1 MASKQADS
9 PLEDSWVISELEASA
24 YSQPVMVEG
33 TESAPASFPT
43 ENLSPV
49 SSFSESDL
57 IKDYE
62 DEDTPVSISTSDLPH
77 PAESI
82 ATLASSL
89 SSGPELIM
97 PSIMFET
104 RNSEHGSWVI
114 PRKRSR
120 QSLYESRKA
129 PRIPKPRSQA
139 TSRERQVL
147 HAQKKHDPPT
157 TAPTTDTS
165 MREHFAQVKDYL
177 AEDINRYQFFRMIL
191 NSLLVLMTMHLLI
204 FPELVH
210 QVPIFCKV
218 PGVSTVYSQ
227 TCTKSNGTVSEIP
240 SLSANYQSAVRTQNQ
255 LQSYL
260 NQTIQGMAPLD
271 VSLKD
276 TDITLRGIYT
286 DIRREYGSAR
296 HEIELEFEGAW
307 AASRS
312 ISRTLMN
319 LKVDMKSTVDGFQA
333 PTHRLEY
340 LKGAA
345 RASRKNADS
354 IFSRLTGRR
363 ASKADA
369 EVEPGIVAMNQ
380 FARLSQELDTAI
392 ARLAH
397 KTDTILVHLAKLD
410 DHLQSIEQLS
420 VREQDRLHSKTTNK
434 DRKQNIWG
442 SLNELIQGAKTS
454 ESTNNDERQNHVLA
468 QLGQVASYHN
478 LMADVIGKLDRELKA
493 LQKIRSIRT

>member
-1 MASKQADS
+1 MASKQADN
-9 PLEDSWVISELEASA
+9 PLEDSWVVSELEAST
-24 YSQPVMVEG
+24 YSQTIIVEG
-33 TESAPASFPT
+33 TESALASFPT

-62 DEDTPVSISTSDLPH
+62 EEDPVSISTPDLPN
-77 PAESI
+77 PPEST
-82 ATLASSL
+82 ATLASSA

-104 RNSEHGSWVI
+104 RHSEQGSWVI

-120 QSLYESRKA
+120 QSHYESRKA
-129 PRIPKPRSQA
+129 PKIPKPRSQ
-139 TSRERQVL
+139 TSSQERRVF
-147 HAQKKHDPPT
+147 HAQKRHDPPA
-157 TAPTTDTS
+157 TAPTTDTT
-165 MREHFAQVKDYL
+165 MRHQFAQVKDYF
-177 AEDINRYQFFRMIL
+177 AEDINRYQFFRLIL

-218 PGVSTVYSQ
+218 PGVSKVYSQ
-227 TCTKSNGTVSEIP
+227 TCTKSNITVSAIP
-240 SLSANYQSAVRTQNQ
+240 SLSASYQSAVRTQNQ
-255 LQSYL
+255 LQNYL
-260 NQTIQGMAPLD
+260 NQTIQDMAPLD
-271 VSLKD
+271 GPLKN
-276 TDITLRGIYT
+276 TDMTLRGIYT

-312 ISRTLMN
+312 ISRALMN

-333 PTHRLEY
+333 PTHRLKY

-345 RASRKNADS
+345 RTSRKNADS
-354 IFSRLTGRR
+354 IFSRLTGR
-363 ASKADA
+363 KT
-369 EVEPGIVAMNQ
+369 EKEEEPGIVAMNQ
-380 FARLSQELDTAI
+380 FGRLSQELDSTI

-397 KTDTILVHLAKLD
+397 KTDTLLIHLAKLD

-420 VREQDRLHSKTTNK
+420 VREQDRLNSKPAK
-434 DRKQNIWG
+434 DQRQNIW
-442 SLNELIQGAKTS
+442 STLNELIQAAKTS
-454 ESTNNDERQNHVLA
+454 ESTNNDERQNNVLA

-478 LMADVIGKLDRELKA
+478 LMGDVIGKLDRELKA

>member
-1 MASKQADS
+1 MASQQAGN
-9 PLEDSWVISELEASA
+9 PLEDSWVVSELETSS
-24 YSQPVMVEG
+24 YSEPVIVEG

-43 ENLSPV
+43 EDLSPV

-62 DEDTPVSISTSDLPH
+62 EEDPPVSISITDLPN
-77 PAESI
+77 PTESTV
-82 ATLASSL
+82 TLASSV

-104 RNSEHGSWVI
+104 RHSEHGSWVI

-129 PRIPKPRSQA
+129 PRIPKPRSQT
-139 TSRERQVL
+139 TSRERQV
-147 HAQKKHDPPT
+147 HRAQNQDDPPV
-157 TAPTTDTS
+157 APTKDNS
-165 MREHFAQVKDYL
+165 MHHHFSQVKDYFS
-177 AEDINRYQFFRMIL
+177 EDINRYQFFRLIL

-218 PGVSTVYSQ
+218 PGISKVYSQ
-227 TCTKSNGTVSEIP
+227 TCTNFNSTMSGIS
-240 SLSANYQSAVRTQNQ
+240 SLSTSYQSAIRTRNQ
-255 LQSYL
+255 LQNYL
-260 NQTIQGMAPLD
+260 NQTIQDMAPLD
-271 VSLKD
+271 AALKD
-276 TDITLRGIYT
+276 TDTTLRGVYT

-319 LKVDMKSTVDGFQA
+319 LKVDMRSTVDGFQA
-333 PTHRLEY
+333 PTRRLEY
-340 LKGAA
+340 FKGAA
-345 RASRKNADS
+345 RTSRQNADG
-354 IFSRLTGRR
+354 IFGRLTGRKR
-363 ASKADA
+363 SKSDS
-369 EVEPGIVAMNQ
+369 EEESGIVAMNQ
-380 FARLSQELDTAI
+380 FDRFSQELDSAI

-397 KTDTILVHLAKLD
+397 KTDTLLVQLARLD
-410 DHLQSIEQLS
+410 DHLQSIEQLT
-420 VREQDRLHSKTTNK
+420 VREEDRLNSRPSK
-434 DRKQNIWG
+434 DQKQSIWS
-442 SLNELIQGAKTS
+442 SLHGFIQGAKTP
-454 ESTNNDERQNHVLA
+454 ESTNNGEQAKIMLK
-468 QLGQVASYHN
+468 QLQQVASYHG
-478 LMADVIGKLDRELKA
+478 LMADVVGKLDRELKA

>member
-1 MASKQADS
+1 MASKQADN
-9 PLEDSWVISELEASA
+9 PLEDSWVVSELEASP
-24 YSQPVMVEG
+24 YSQPVIVEG

-57 IKDYE
+57 IKHYE
-62 DEDTPVSISTSDLPH
+62 EEDPVSISTPDLPN
-77 PAESI
+77 PAEST
-82 ATLASSL
+82 ATLASSV

-104 RNSEHGSWVI
+104 RHSEHGSWVI

-129 PRIPKPRSQA
+129 PKIPKPRSQT
-139 TSRERQVL
+139 TSRERPEFP
-147 HAQKKHDPPT
+147 AQKKDDPPA
-157 TAPTTDTS
+157 TATTTDTS
-165 MREHFAQVKDYL
+165 IRHHFVQVKDYF
-177 AEDINRYQFFRMIL
+177 AEDINRYQFFRLIL

-218 PGVSTVYSQ
+218 PGVPKVYSQ
-227 TCTKSNGTVSEIP
+227 TCTNSNSTTSGIP
-240 SLSANYQSAVRTQNQ
+240 SLSASYQSAVRTQQQ
-255 LQSYL
+255 LQNYL
-260 NQTIQGMAPLD
+260 NQTIQDMAPLD

-276 TDITLRGIYT
+276 TDITLREIYT
-286 DIRREYGSAR
+286 NIRREYGSAR

-312 ISRTLMN
+312 ISRALMN

-345 RASRKNADS
+345 RTSRKNADS
-354 IFSRLTGRR
+354 IFSRLTGR
-363 ASKADA
+363 KT
-369 EVEPGIVAMNQ
+369 EKGEEPGIVALNQ
-380 FARLSQELDTAI
+380 FGRLSRELDSAI

-397 KTDTILVHLAKLD
+397 KTDTLLVHLAKLD

-420 VREQDRLHSKTTNK
+420 VREQARLNSKPTK
-434 DRKQNIWG
+434 DPKQNIWS

-454 ESTNNDERQNHVLA
+454 ESTNDGEEANNILE
-468 QLGQVASYHN
+468 QLEQVASYHN

>member
-1 MASKQADS
+1 MASKQADN
-9 PLEDSWVISELEASA
+9 PMEDSWVVSELENST
-24 YSQPVMVEG
+24 YSQAVIVEG

-43 ENLSPV
+43 EGLSPV

-62 DEDTPVSISTSDLPH
+62 EEEPAVNISMSDLPN
-77 PAESI
+77 PREST
-82 ATLASSL
+82 ATLASSV

-104 RNSEHGSWVI
+104 RHSEHGSWVI

-129 PRIPKPRSQA
+129 PKIPKPRSQT
-139 TSRERQVL
+139 TSRERQV
-147 HAQKKHDPPT
+147 HRAPKQDEPPV
-157 TAPTTDTS
+157 APTTDTS
-165 MREHFAQVKDYL
+165 MRRNFAQVKDYFS
-177 AEDINRYQFFRMIL
+177 EDINRYQFFRLIL

-218 PGVSTVYSQ
+218 PGVSKVYSQ
-227 TCTKSNGTVSEIP
+227 TCTKSNVTISGISN
-240 SLSANYQSAVRTQNQ
+240 LSASYQSAVRTQNQ
-255 LQSYL
+255 LQIYL
-260 NQTIQGMAPLD
+260 NQTIQDMTPLD
-271 VSLKD
+271 IFLKD
-276 TDITLRGIYT
+276 TDTTLREIYT

-319 LKVDMKSTVDGFQA
+319 LKVDMRSTVDGFQA

-345 RASRKNADS
+345 RTSRKNADS
-354 IFSRLTGRR
+354 IFGRLTGRKR
-363 ASKADA
+363 LKPDSED
-369 EVEPGIVAMNQ
+369 ESGIVAMNR
-380 FARLSQELDTAI
+380 FDRLSQELDSAI

-397 KTDTILVHLAKLD
+397 KTDILLVQLAKLD
-410 DHLQSIEQLS
+410 DHLQSIEQLTI
-420 VREQDRLHSKTTNK
+420 REEDRLNSKSTK
-434 DRKQNIWG
+434 DQKQGIWG
-442 SLNELIQGAKTS
+442 SLNEFIQGAKTHD
-454 ESTNNDERQNHVLA
+454 STNNDA
-468 QLGQVASYHN
+468 QAKGSLEHLRQVASYHN
-478 LMADVIGKLDRELKA
+478 LTADVVGKLDIELKA

>member
-1 MASKQADS
+1 MASKKADN
-9 PLEDSWVISELEASA
+9 PLEDSWVVSELEAST
-24 YSQPVMVEG
+24 YSQPVIVEG
-33 TESAPASFPT
+33 TESALASFPT

-62 DEDTPVSISTSDLPH
+62 EEDPPVSISTSDLPH
-77 PAESI
+77 PSEST
-82 ATLASSL
+82 ATLASSV

-104 RNSEHGSWVI
+104 RTSDHGSWVI

-129 PRIPKPRSQA
+129 PRIPKPRSQ
-139 TSRERQVL
+139 TSSRERQVH
-147 HAQKKHDPPT
+147 HALKKDEPPT
-157 TAPTTDTS
+157 TTPISDTS
-165 MREHFAQVKDYL
+165 MRHYFAQVKDYFS
-177 AEDINRYQFFRMIL
+177 EDINRYQFFRLVL

-218 PGVSTVYSQ
+218 PGVSKVYSQ
-227 TCTKSNGTVSEIP
+227 TCTKSNNTVSGIP
-240 SLSANYQSAVRTQNQ
+240 NLSANYQSAIRTQNQ
-255 LQSYL
+255 LQNYL
-260 NQTIQGMAPLD
+260 NQTIRDMAPLD

-276 TDITLRGIYT
+276 TDTTLRGIYT
-286 DIRREYGSAR
+286 DIRKEYGSAR

-312 ISRTLMN
+312 ISRALMN
-319 LKVDMKSTVDGFQA
+319 LKMDMKSTVDRYQG

-345 RASRKNADS
+345 RTSRKNADS
-354 IFSRLTGRR
+354 IFSRLTGRKT
-363 ASKADA
+363 SKSESEEEYGVA
-369 EVEPGIVAMNQ
+369 AMNQ
-380 FARLSQELDTAI
+380 FGRLSQELDSAI

-397 KTDTILVHLAKLD
+397 KTDTLLVHLAKID
-410 DHLQSIEQLS
+410 DHLQSIEKLS
-420 VREQDRLHSKTTNK
+420 VREQDRLNPKTTK
-434 DRKQNIWG
+434 DLKQNLWS
-442 SLNELIQGAKTS
+442 SLNEIIQGAKIS
-454 ESTNNDERQNHVLA
+454 ESTNNDERKNTVLE

-478 LMADVIGKLDRELKA
+478 LMANVVGKLDRELKA